1 MTMRTPWRP
10 GGDDLTGDSLAH
22 SPVLA
27 RFGRE
32 EGPRQGIF
40 PQALARPC
48 YKTKPK
54 KLFLLSLENACSSYG
69 SCSIGSKLKRNR
81 ASLCVVVQLK
91 VPAVTT

>member
-1 MTMRTPWRP
+1 MILPEIPWLIHRVW
-10 GGDDLTGDSLAH
+10 L
-22 SPVLA
+22 VLVA
-27 RFGRE
+27 TRDRDK
-32 EGPRQGIF
+32 IF